1 MILYED
7 PKLSKIKSNLKKMRL
22 RNQYTQESLA
32 AISGVNIKS
41 LASYEQ
47 DPSKL
52 LTASVITVYKLAE
65 ALNCDMT
72 DILNADKIYDTT
84 INKREGVI

>member
-32 AISGVNIKS
+32 EISGVNIKS

-72 DILNADKIYDTT
+72 DILNPDKIYDTT

>member
-7 PKLSKIKSNLKKMRL
+7 PKLSKIKSKLKKMRL
-22 RNQYTQESLA
+22 MRQYTQESLA
-32 AISGVNIKS
+32 EISGVNIKS

-52 LTASVITVYKLAE
+52 LTASAITVYKLAE
-65 ALNCDMT
+65 ALNCEMD
-72 DILNADKIYDTT
+72 DILNKDKIYDAN
-84 INKREGVI
+84 INKGGSII